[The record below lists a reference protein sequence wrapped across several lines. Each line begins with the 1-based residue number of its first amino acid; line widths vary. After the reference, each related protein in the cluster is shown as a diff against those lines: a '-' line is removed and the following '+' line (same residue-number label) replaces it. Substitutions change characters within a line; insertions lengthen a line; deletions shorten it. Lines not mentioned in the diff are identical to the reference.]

1 MAVHPSKKISN
12 FTGLLMSW
20 YERHGRN
27 LPWRD
32 TKDPYRIWV
41 SEIMLQQTQVERVK
55 DYYKKFLGRFP
66 SVEDLA
72 AASWEELME
81 YWRGLGYYRRARNM
95 HRAAQ
100 MIMKDFGG
108 KFPRTFEELK
118 KLPGVGSYTA
128 AAVAS
133 FAYGEK
139 VPAIDTNIQRIFS
152 RFFGQQ
158 WDCLGPADQFHFA
171 TQYIGQIGSREF
183 NYALMDLGSAVCLAR
198 RPECEQCCFQKGCQF
213 APVSNSEPSPQRKN
227 VYRLPGKL
235 RNFVFA
241 EGAAPSKNGVSR
253 TNLLSAPVGAVG
265 VGRLPSIK
273 VAAGVLIHAGKV
285 LIARRPKGKP
295 LAGLWEFPGGK
306 LEAGEDERKCLKRE
320 FMEELGVEVAVRP
333 HFYKTIT
340 EHDGVQILLSFH
352 RCSLLLGE
360 ITALEGQEFQWV
372 SAGDLTRFEFP
383 RANDEVVALLQEK
396 KAMFYGG

>member
-1 MAVHPSKKISN
+1 
-12 FTGLLMSW
+12 
-20 YERHGRN
+20 
-27 LPWRD
+27 
-32 TKDPYRIWV
+32 
-41 SEIMLQQTQVERVK
+41 MLQQTQVERVK
-55 DYYKKFLGRFP
+55 DYYKKFLVRFP

-72 AASWEELME
+72 AASWEEVME
-81 YWRGLGYYRRARNM
+81 HWRGLGYYRRARNL
-95 HRAAQ
+95 HQAAG
-100 MIMKDFGG
+100 IIVKDFDG

-139 VPAIDTNIQRIFS
+139 VPALDTNIQRVFS
-152 RFFGQQ
+152 RFFGQE
-158 WDCLGPADQFHFA
+158 WDRLGQADRFHFA
-171 TQYIGQIGSREF
+171 AQYIGQMGSRDF
-183 NYALMDLGSAVCLAR
+183 NYALMDLGSAVCQAR
-198 RPECEQCCFQKGCQF
+198 QPECEQCCFQKECRF
-213 APVSNSEPSPQRKN
+213 AQAGGSEPFSKRKT

-241 EGAAPSKNGVSR
+241 EGDASLKNVVSA
-253 TNLLSAPVGAVG
+253 SAISAS
-265 VGRLPSIK
+265 RRSFIK
-273 VAAGVLIHAGKV
+273 VAAGVLIHEGKV
-285 LIARRPKGKP
+285 LIARRPAGKP

-306 LEAGEDERKCLKRE
+306 LETGEDERKCLKRE

-333 HFYKTIT
+333 HFYKTQT
-340 EHDGVQILLSFH
+340 EHDGVQIQLSFH

-360 ITALEGQEFQWV
+360 IRALEGQEFQWV
-372 SAGDLTRFEFP
+372 SARELTGFEFP